1 MKTSF
6 RSHSKRRAS
15 PSPRLSPYQEVI
27 LSPLRLRSLTQRG
40 YIGRKTPHFLETGPH
55 EPVVKW
61 NCQSEGV
68 YEERRKELVALK
80 QEFSLVLEEKQQL
93 LKSLSLKTSKILP
106 NSYASDLAIE
116 IEDLYSLL
124 SSSHSSIT
132 QLQDRHSA
140 LAAEVHRVKQETTF
154 QQYKI
159 QEEADMMALKASMV
173 GPT

>member
-6 RSHSKRRAS
+6 RSHSRRRAS

-40 YIGRKTPHFLETGPH
+40 YIYRKTPH

-93 LKSLSLKTSKILP
+93 LKLLSLKTSKILP
-106 NSYASDLAIE
+106 SSYASDLAIE
-116 IEDLYSLL
+116 VEDLYSLL

-140 LAAEVHRVKQETTF
+140 LAAEVHRVKQETML
-154 QQYKI
+154 QQYKT